1 MSNSKIVTDFIAA
14 WEARDADL
22 VLSFFAEGAVY
33 HNIPMPV
40 MTGHDQIARF
50 IKPFLAGAKSAR
62 FIVHHQ
68 AENYAGTVLNERT
81 DIFEL
86 VDGKTLSIRV
96 MGVFELSGGKITAW
110 RDYFDMKAFES
121 QMAG

>member
-1 MSNSKIVTDFIAA
+1 MSNSQIVNDFIAA
-14 WEARDADL
+14 WEALDADRI
-22 VLSFFAEGAVY
+22 LSFFAEGAVY
-33 HNIPMPV
+33 HNIPMPM

-50 IKPFLAGAKSAR
+50 IKPFLASAKSAR

-68 AENYAGTVLNERT
+68 AENEAGTVLNERT
-81 DIFEL
+81 DVFEL

-121 QMAG
+121 QTAG